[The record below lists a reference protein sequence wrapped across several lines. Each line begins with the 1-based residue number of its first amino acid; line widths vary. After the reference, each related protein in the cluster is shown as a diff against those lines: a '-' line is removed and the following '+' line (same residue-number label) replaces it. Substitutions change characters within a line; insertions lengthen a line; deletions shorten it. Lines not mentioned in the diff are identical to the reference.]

1 MLPLGTIAEGITTG
15 NVLLT
20 KAESCFLFLF
30 SSSEKGTEV
39 IYSQVNPLTY
49 PAVGFFTAGL
59 SKAQLRPNMYKDP
72 EVISPLP
79 PSLSIS
85 SHLGHFPFGL
95 SFFAVLISKHHHNI

>member
-1 MLPLGTIAEGITTG
+1 MLPLSTIAEGITTG

-72 EVISPLP
+72 EVISPFLP
-79 PSLSIS
+79 PLSLYF
-85 SHLGHFPFGL
+85 FPFR
-95 SFFAVLISKHHHNI
+95 SFSLWLIIFFFFCSTHQ